1 MAAQVGQPVGMPARE
16 DSCLSGHGN
25 NQDWIQ
31 AAGFASEIHQPV
43 TPATPSARPESLF
56 HLDVRCTI
64 YVRIVIMEAE
74 DSITVRRP
82 QRWSKPMDASMDDA
96 DVLWLRSREPF
107 ASMDAKSFPRSIPLE
122 SILRNDCQIKRC
134 EPGEIIVREGDYGSS
149 AFLVIAGS
157 TKVVVDSLAPA
168 ELGRSSSKKLSWFQ
182 AARQFLRRSGV
193 SEARR
198 PDEVTTANDSL
209 PSSSSIRLIDD
220 RPAIFLQDFNAVL
233 CDHAN
238 VELGPGE
245 LFGEVAAMYRS
256 PRTATVIAANEAT
269 LLEIRWQGLR
279 SLRQDKRFAANLD
292 EHYRTHWLKIHL
304 REVPLLRHLPEASLV
319 RVAEATQMRSFG
331 RLEWNSDYKRT
342 RTLPVEQ
349 QIKSEPIV
357 CEAGR
362 IPTELVIVRSGF
374 GRLSQQHGA
383 SHRTTAY
390 IGKGHVFGLE
400 ELSYN
405 SVRPTSTPL
414 LSLQNTLRA
423 VGFLDALFIPA
434 ETFASDIL
442 PHAHQT
448 ELPEKTAN
456 LLLQLAAQN
465 LETETN
471 RRQNTR
477 KKPASA
483 SQNIDFASATGQYFQ
498 QTALLE
504 FIVQSRLNNGRQ
516 AMVID
521 LHRCTR
527 CDDCVKACSDAH
539 DGNPR
544 FVRQGLSHDRLQV
557 VEACMQCSDPVCMIG
572 CPTGS
577 IMRDQESGVVQI
589 HESICV
595 GCGTCASACPYENI
609 RMTEVFDHQGRLYR
623 DATTDLPIEKA
634 TKCDMCSKLPSGPAC
649 VAACPHDA
657 LVRIDLTE
665 SKPLQEWL
673 DLRS

>member
-1 MAAQVGQPVGMPARE
+1 MEVQ
-16 DSCLSGHGN
+16 
-25 NQDWIQ
+25 
-31 AAGFASEIHQPV
+31 
-43 TPATPSARPESLF
+43 ES
-56 HLDVRCTI
+56 I
-64 YVRIVIMEAE
+64 A
-74 DSITVRRP
+74 VRRP
-82 QRWSKPMDASMDDA
+82 QRWSKPMDALMDDA

-107 ASMDAKSFPRSIPLE
+107 ASMEAKSFPRSIPLE
-122 SILRNDCQIKRC
+122 GILRNDCRIKRC
-134 EPGEIIVREGDYGSS
+134 EPGEIIVREGDYGNS
-149 AFLVIAGS
+149 AYLVIAGS
-157 TKVVVDSLAPA
+157 TKVIVESLSPGK
-168 ELGRSSSKKLSWFQ
+168 LGRSSPKKLSWFQ
-182 AARQFLRRSGV
+182 AARRYLRRSGV
-193 SEARR
+193 KEARL
-198 PDEVTTANDSL
+198 PEEVTPTNTDQKST
-209 PSSSSIRLIDD
+209 SSSIRQIDD

-233 CDHAN
+233 SDHAS

-256 PRTATVIAANEAT
+256 PRTATVIADTEAT

-279 SLRQDKRFAANLD
+279 ILRRDKRFAASLD
-292 EHYRTHWLKIHL
+292 EHYRSHWLNVHL
-304 REVPLLRHLPEASLV
+304 REVPLLRYLPEASLE

-331 RLEWNSDYKRT
+331 RLEWNADYKRT
-342 RTLPVEQ
+342 RTLPVAEQ
-349 QIKSEPIV
+349 IDSEPVV

-362 IPTELVIVRSGF
+362 VPTELVIVRSGF
-374 GRLSQQHGA
+374 GRLSQQYGA

-390 IGKGHVFGLE
+390 LGKGHIFGLE

-405 SVRPTSTPL
+405 SVRPANTPL

-434 ETFASDIL
+434 ETFAADIL
-442 PHAHQT
+442 PHVRRT
-448 ELPEKTAN
+448 ELPQSAAS
-456 LLLQLAAQN
+456 LLLQSAEQRA
-465 LETETN
+465 EEGSE
-471 RRQNTR
+471 RRQNSR
-477 KKPASA
+477 KQNTVGSGNSDIASE
-483 SQNIDFASATGQYFQ
+483 TGQQFQ

-527 CDDCVKACSDAH
+527 CDDCVQACSDAH

-577 IMRDQESGVVQI
+577 IMRDEESGVVQI

-595 GCGTCASACPYENI
+595 GCGTCAAACPYENI
-609 RMTEVFDHQGRLYR
+609 RMTEVFDPQGRPYR
-623 DATTDLPIEKA
+623 DVSTDLPIVKA
-634 TKCDMCSKLPSGPAC
+634 TKCDMCNKLPSGPAC

>member
-1 MAAQVGQPVGMPARE
+1 M
-16 DSCLSGHGN
+16 
-25 NQDWIQ
+25 
-31 AAGFASEIHQPV
+31 
-43 TPATPSARPESLF
+43 PSAGKLPTTATHIWIPRKSSSLDPISVACSVAKPLF
-56 HLDVRCTI
+56 HLDLAYPIPLRNL
-64 YVRIVIMEAE
+64 IMEVE
-74 DSITVRRP
+74 DSIAVRRP
-82 QRWSKPMDASMDDA
+82 ERWSEPMDASMDDA

-107 ASMDAKSFPRSIPLE
+107 ASMDAKAFPRSIPLE
-122 SILRNDCQIKRC
+122 GILRNDCRIERC
-134 EPGEIIVREGDYGSS
+134 EPGEIIVREGDYGNS
-149 AFLVIAGS
+149 AFLVLAGS
-157 TKVVVDSLAPA
+157 TNVIVDSLSPGQM
-168 ELGRSSSKKLSWFQ
+168 GRSSPEKMSWFQ
-182 AARQFLRRSGV
+182 TIRQFLSHPRV
-193 SEARR
+193 AEARS
-198 PDEVTTANDSL
+198 PEQVTTAVDS
-209 PSSSSIRLIDD
+209 PTNKSSIRQIDD
-220 RPAIFLQDFNAVL
+220 RPAIFLQDFSVVL
-233 CDHAN
+233 RDHTS

-256 PRTATVIAANEAT
+256 PRTATVIAATEAT

-279 SLRQDKRFAANLD
+279 ILRRDKRFAASLD
-292 EHYRTHWLKIHL
+292 DHYRKHWLNVHL
-304 REVPLLRHLPEASLV
+304 REVPLLRYLPEPSLL

-331 RLEWNSDYKRT
+331 RLEWNADYKRT
-342 RTLPVEQ
+342 RNLPVEQ
-349 QIKSEPIV
+349 QIESEPIV

-362 IPTELVIVRSGF
+362 VPTELVIVRSGF
-374 GRLSQQHGA
+374 GRLSQQYGA

-390 IGKGHVFGLE
+390 LGKGHIFGLE

-405 SVRPTSTPL
+405 SVRPDNTPL

-434 ETFASDIL
+434 ETFAADIL
-442 PHAHQT
+442 PHVRRT
-448 ELPEKTAN
+448 ELPQRAAD
-456 LLLQLAAQN
+456 LMLQSIEQQSESGAD
-465 LETETN
+465 
-471 RRQNTR
+471 RRQNARDEDTA
-477 KKPASA
+477 ASR
-483 SQNIDFASATGQYFQ
+483 NIDVESETGQQFQ

-527 CDDCVKACSDAH
+527 CDDCVKACGNAH

-557 VEACMQCSDPVCMIG
+557 VEACMQCIDPVCMIG

-577 IMRDQESGVVQI
+577 IMRDEESGVVQI

-595 GCGTCASACPYENI
+595 GCGTCAAACPYGNI
-609 RMTEVFDHQGRLYR
+609 RMTEVYDHQGRPYR
-623 DATTDLPIEKA
+623 DMITDMPIVKA

-649 VAACPHDA
+649 AAACPHDA
-657 LVRIDLTE
+657 LVQIDLTE